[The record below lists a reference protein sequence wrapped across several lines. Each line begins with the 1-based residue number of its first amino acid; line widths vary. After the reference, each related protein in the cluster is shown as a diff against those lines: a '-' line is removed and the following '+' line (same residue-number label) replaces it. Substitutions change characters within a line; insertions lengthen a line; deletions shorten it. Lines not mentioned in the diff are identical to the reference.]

1 MSTPKLMRAVQHL
14 FRSTSRTAQKLPK
27 LLIRW
32 LFRNWLLVGR
42 RTAAQAGFVLPT
54 TILLLLVVT
63 LTVGAI
69 GYRTFTRSQQVI
81 GERQQRVIYNAAT
94 PAIDRAKA
102 KLEFLFDPD
111 KGDKRG
117 GGVPRDLQLVGM
129 MLNDGRDLGGGYKVA
144 PTTGQDPY
152 TLPQETRMDING
164 DGVKD
169 NAWWYNADLDGD
181 GVTTGTND
189 GKVYYSIVFT
199 APTDPAL
206 LRSADVNARATAKP
220 FPLVRNAPLS
230 NATQTSNSCSLR
242 SNNTDPAANRL
253 QVINGD
259 GWFPDELNTTKLRKN
274 FQVDAYVLPNNP
286 NSTIATLEFQQDREA
301 TQGFKWAAW
310 FRNDLEIFPGPPF
323 NWNGAMHT
331 EGNLVI
337 GGGSFRSYM
346 ISSPFSCLYDE
357 KGSEITATDIKEDLA
372 NKVPKFQGQFIT
384 GTIRDGN
391 YNGSSAVDVYTS
403 AGSPPQ
409 TQTMNAGNDSI
420 APTGGSDPVSYS
432 LDPVKLQTDGV
443 SVGRAVPDPA
453 ANRDGKWEKSTL
465 QGRLVNAKED
475 VPYVDDTFRADNR
488 WGPYPRWGRASKP
501 LAPNTFGRPITG
513 TEAQDLTGD
522 DPAPGQAS
530 SSVGL
535 DGYWERRARR
545 EGLRLIVGQRLE
557 LGDTAGWG
565 GPTTATTDVR
575 LLETR
580 EPLKPWGS
588 SAVICPGN
596 STGRCNEARQRQTLW
611 DNLAAVQATAV
622 YHAKAP
628 NGVDFPA
635 ACIATTVHPGTPGTL
650 DKSAT
655 FEDLGYGLPD
665 NSFLAGSNPE
675 AYHTTTRSLVISDFF
690 RGRGTNGWEYQVPPL
705 ASFSNRSSNLM
716 TVLRN
721 LAQFAGDPS
730 GGAPSFPPVQQRG
743 VVHPHPLL
751 AMWGDFSNLRQ
762 VIALLDSGV
771 AYEGLSPADKTTLHT
786 AGCLVGMLAYNVDY
800 LEKLDLDSTIIK
812 PQLTELSGRLRMLLD
827 PNATPPTGVSPLS
840 TTFKTELLGLSLD
853 KVVLDKTLS
862 NDPEVFVRLMERWR
876 DDKFTT
882 VLDRDK
888 LQKQIYLMQ
897 LIITKEQVAR
907 DRRIGFGTS
916 SDDAYSTFPLGH
928 CFNTDPAAPPG
939 WRNGVNFTSAKS
951 IADST
956 TATKPLAPLA
966 VLCSV
971 RPRYSVLYSLF
982 PAKYNS
988 TTPRPPASLAAGYS
1002 GGFLPHGDT
1011 SASGETGYV
1020 RDSNDSGDAYI
1031 RQANQSSVYQV
1042 VKPELVAT
1050 LPLGLPAAA
1059 AAAPSG
1065 YPALGSA
1072 TIGTLP
1078 VRAATT
1084 ATGSTPNTNV
1094 EERIKVCTNK
1104 PCSVPANPSVD
1115 PRIAEVGTLVSVP
1128 FKDSAL
1134 FNGREMMSVR
1144 VLNLNLDL
1152 MRKSPTWGDLWLP
1165 RSGLIYAFREDAV
1178 SESHIVRPTDST
1190 WAKCGTD
1197 NALRTVATC
1206 QMNTGTVSA
1215 IGSKDPPLS
1224 DLFVSAKPVDYYAD
1238 PDRRPYGFRLRN
1250 GASLQRD
1257 SDNGRGMS
1265 FVTHNPAYVQSYF
1278 NLHRPIGS
1286 ASTAR
1291 AQGLEEFTELLD
1303 TANFSNF
1310 YTRSTLNFD
1319 FANKDK
1325 DEWRPTEVLADAVT
1339 PLSANF
1345 CDGSIEDGILS
1356 AGINNLTN
1364 NRASTR
1370 YGCANSGNLTSYLN
1384 QNRPSS
1390 VVPPIGAQIPKQ
1402 VSWMRSN
1409 IADSWYEVLPN
1420 SATAPNPAEGESPIV
1435 MYAGNPRKSDDA
1447 GSPYDGAY
1455 GAFNSGKPLIT
1466 ADGQGVQMNMIM
1478 ISGLV
1483 PSRTYQPYGGLHN
1496 FPRFLEYWGGKDLY
1510 LSGAFLQLNF
1520 STYATA
1526 PFDQDVWEVSQA
1538 PDGSPTE
1545 VIPYY
1550 NPPNRRWGYD
1560 VGLQYAPPGPVAE
1573 RFKFTEA
1580 IRSEFYSEPD
1590 ANDAYI
1596 NRLKLCAT
1604 SKNC

>member
-1 MSTPKLMRAVQHL
+1 
-14 FRSTSRTAQKLPK
+14 
-27 LLIRW
+27 
-32 LFRNWLLVGR
+32 
-42 RTAAQAGFVLPT
+42 
-54 TILLLLVVT
+54 
-63 LTVGAI
+63 
-69 GYRTFTRSQQVI
+69 
-81 GERQQRVIYNAAT
+81 
-94 PAIDRAKA
+94 
-102 KLEFLFDPD
+102 
-111 KGDKRG
+111 
-117 GGVPRDLQLVGM
+117 
-129 MLNDGRDLGGGYKVA
+129 
-144 PTTGQDPY
+144 
-152 TLPQETRMDING
+152 
-164 DGVKD
+164 
-169 NAWWYNADLDGD
+169 
-181 GVTTGTND
+181 
-189 GKVYYSIVFT
+189 
-199 APTDPAL
+199 
-206 LRSADVNARATAKP
+206 
-220 FPLVRNAPLS
+220 
-230 NATQTSNSCSLR
+230 
-242 SNNTDPAANRL
+242 
-253 QVINGD
+253 
-259 GWFPDELNTTKLRKN
+259 
-274 FQVDAYVLPNNP
+274 
-286 NSTIATLEFQQDREA
+286 
-301 TQGFKWAAW
+301 
-310 FRNDLEIFPGPPF
+310 
-323 NWNGAMHT
+323 MHT

-346 ISSPFSCLYDE
+346 ISSPFSCLYDK
-357 KGSEITATDIKEDLA
+357 KGSEITATTIDADPKTNL
-372 NKVPKFQGQFIT
+372 PKFQGQFIT

-391 YNGSSAVDVYTS
+391 YNGSVAIDTFTS

-409 TQTMNAGNDSI
+409 TQTMTAGNDSI
-420 APTGGSDPVSYS
+420 APAGGSDPASYS

-443 SVGRAVPDPA
+443 SVGRTIPDPA
-453 ANRDGKWEKSTL
+453 VSRDGKWDKSVL
-465 QGRLVNAKED
+465 QERLVNAKED

-488 WGPYPRWGRASKP
+488 WGPYPRWGRAAKP

-513 TEAQDLTGD
+513 TEAQELTGD

-565 GPTTATTDVR
+565 GPVTSTTDER
-575 LLETR
+575 ILPTF

-588 SAVICPGN
+588 GSVICPGN
-596 STGRCNEARQRQTLW
+596 STGRCNEARQRRTLW

-622 YHAKAP
+622 YHTKSP

-650 DKSAT
+650 DKSST
-655 FEDLGYGLPD
+655 FEDLAYGLPD
-665 NSFLAGSNPE
+665 KAFDLSTSNPE
-675 AYHTTTRSLVISDFF
+675 DYHTTARSLVISDFF

-730 GGAPSFPPVQQRG
+730 GGAPSFPPVQERG
-743 VVHPHPLL
+743 VVHPHPLM

-800 LEKLDLDSTIIK
+800 LEKLNLDPTTTKLGS
-812 PQLTELSGRLRMLLD
+812 QLKELSVRLSMLRD
-827 PNATPPTGVSPLS
+827 PTNFTPPASSGVSPFPA
-840 TTFKTELLGLSLD
+840 TFKAELQTLPATYLD
-853 KVVLDKTLS
+853 TVVLNKTLS

-876 DDKFTT
+876 DDKGTAP
-882 VLDRDK
+882 LDRDK

-907 DRRIGFGTS
+907 DRRVGFGTS
-916 SDDAYSTFPLGH
+916 GEDLSSTFPLGH
-928 CFNTDPAAPPG
+928 CYDTAPGAPSTG
-939 WRNGVNFTSAKS
+939 WLDKTN
-951 IADST
+951 
-956 TATKPLAPLA
+956 PLAPLA

-971 RPRYSVLYSLF
+971 RPRYSALYSLF
-982 PAKYNS
+982 PAKYES
-988 TTPRPPASLAAGYS
+988 KIPPPPVSPAAGYS
-1002 GGFLPHGDT
+1002 GGFLKHGD
-1011 SASGETGYV
+1011 SASSGQSGYV
-1020 RDSNDSGDAYI
+1020 RDSQDSGDAYI
-1031 RQANQSSVYQV
+1031 KRANPASIVYQV

-1059 AAAPSG
+1059 GAAPLG

-1072 TIGTLP
+1072 TIGILP
-1078 VRAATT
+1078 VRAAIAT
-1084 ATGSTPNTNV
+1084 TGSTPNSNV
-1094 EERIKVCTNK
+1094 EDRIKVCTSK
-1104 PCSVPANPSVD
+1104 PCSVPANPAVN
-1115 PRIAEVGTLVSVP
+1115 PRIAEVGALVSVP

-1152 MRKSPTWGDLWLP
+1152 MRQSPAWGDLWLP
-1165 RSGLIYAFREDAV
+1165 KSGLIYAFREDAV

-1224 DLFVSAKPVDYYAD
+1224 DLNLSAKPVDYYAD

-1257 SDNGRGMS
+1257 DDKGRGMS

-1278 NLHRPIGS
+1278 NLHRPTGS
-1286 ASTAR
+1286 GSTAR
-1291 AQGLEEFTELLD
+1291 SQGIEEFTELLD
-1303 TANFSNF
+1303 TTNFSNF
-1310 YTRSTLNFD
+1310 YTRSNLNLD

-1325 DEWRPTEVLADAVT
+1325 DQWRPTEVLADAVT

-1345 CDGSIEDGILS
+1345 CDGSIEDGIVS
-1356 AGINNLTN
+1356 AGVSTLTN

-1370 YGCANSGNLTSYLN
+1370 YGCANSNNLTSYLD
-1384 QNRPSS
+1384 QNRPSIA
-1390 VVPPIGAQIPKQ
+1390 VPPIGVQIPKQ

-1447 GSPYDGAY
+1447 GNPYDGPYATF
-1455 GAFNSGKPLIT
+1455 ASGKPLIA
-1466 ADGQGVQMNMIM
+1466 ADQGVQMNMIM

-1483 PSRTYQPYGGLHN
+1483 PSRTFQAYGGLHN
-1496 FPRFLEYWGGKDLY
+1496 FPRFLETWAGKDLY

-1526 PFDQDVWEVSQA
+1526 PFDQELWEVSQT
-1538 PDGSPTE
+1538 PDGTSAELIT
-1545 VIPYY
+1545 YY
-1550 NPPNRRWGYD
+1550 SPPNRRWGYD

-1580 IRSEFYSEPD
+1580 LRSEFYSEPATD
-1590 ANDAYI
+1590 DPYI
-1596 NRLKLCAT
+1596 QRLQLCAT
-1604 SKNC
+1604 NKNC